1 MSQAR
6 GLRFYPPHLTQILNL
21 TEQLQGLQR
30 LPATELRAM
39 QHQQLQELVR
49 HAERYS
55 PYWKGVLGQS
65 SSVRFDQLPTL
76 SRQTVQAQAAALR
89 AHWPGLKSDQIM
101 VSQSSGSTGTP
112 VRVEKYR
119 PRYQPLYSAISWL
132 EHTWHQRDANQRFA
146 VLGIG
151 LKPAKYPAW
160 GDVYAALGF
169 QGESEIRAAESDTLD
184 GHLNWLLAFQPDYL
198 KCSPNLAAELAQQAL
213 NRGITL
219 PLTQIISNWE
229 RIKPQHREVCLQAFS
244 APIVDRYSCEELGW
258 LALQC
263 PTHGNLHVLSPS
275 VLLEIVDDAGRP
287 CPPGVTGRV
296 LVTGLHSQVM
306 PLIRYEL
313 GDLAEWGEPCACGS
327 SWPVI
332 SKLWGRTRH
341 MIERQDGRRIPMPF
355 LGDELASIAAI
366 RAFQIRQIDRFDF
379 ELRVDSARALSDAEL
394 TAVRLIFQSNGLPGQ
409 PRVLLDQQH
418 INWGAGRKR
427 QEFIPLQS
435 ASGP

>member
-1 MSQAR
+1 MSHAQ
-6 GLRFYPPHLTQILNL
+6 GLHFYPPYVAQILNL
-21 TEQLQGLQR
+21 TEQLQRLQQVSSED
-30 LPATELRAM
+30 LHIM
-39 QHQQLQELVR
+39 QQQQLLALLR
-49 HAERYS
+49 HAEKYS
-55 PYWKGVLGQS
+55 SYWKHLLNQS
-65 SSVRFDQLPTL
+65 TRAQFNQLPIL
-76 SRQTVQAQAAALR
+76 CRQSVQNQAVALR
-89 AHWPGLKSDQIM
+89 AHWPGLKPDQIK

-119 PRYQPLYSAISWL
+119 PRYQPLYAAISWL
-132 EHTWHQRDANQRFA
+132 EHNWHQRNASARFA

-151 LKPAKYPAW
+151 MKPAKYPAW
-160 GDVYAALGF
+160 GDVYAALGLH
-169 QGESEIRAAESDTLD
+169 GESEIRAAENDTLD
-184 GHLNWLLAFQPDYL
+184 GHLNWLQAFRPAYL

-213 NRGITL
+213 RRGITL
-219 PLTQIISNWE
+219 PLTQIISEWE
-229 RIKPQHREVCLQAFS
+229 RIKPQHRAICRQAFS

-263 PTHGNLHVLSPS
+263 PSHGNLHVLSPS
-275 VLLEIVDDAGRP
+275 VFLEIVDDAGRP

-296 LVTGLHSQVM
+296 LVTGLHSHVM

-327 SWPVI
+327 AWPVI

-379 ELRVDSARALSDAEL
+379 ELRVDSAQALSDADIN
-394 TAVRLIFQSNGLPGQ
+394 AVRLIFQTNGLPGQ
-409 PRVLLDQQH
+409 PRVLLDQQN
-418 INWGAGRKR
+418 IDWGAGRKR
-427 QEFIPLQS
+427 QEFIPLQT
-435 ASGP
+435 ASDS